1 MKRIFNYIKPYL
13 FVAFCFLLAVIL
25 TKTIEAFAIST
36 KIDFGTYMR
45 SIATNLI
52 VSSITCICI
61 LPLFIAVN
69 FLSKKGAI
77 LTTSI
82 LLSIVILAEISL
94 AVYTAHNGTLLGSEL
109 LVRPA
114 SESFMAVKGAFGI
127 FVPIISV
134 IAIIAGFTTIVMLLS
149 KLKIHNAIHFFTI
162 AVLLLSIPCSFLT
175 KKLLKNEYASDNYIC
190 SKPYFLA
197 RDCYS
202 YYKDKSTEYIND
214 KKIEY
219 DQEKIDAFLADNPD
233 YNIHDPKYPLERIDN
248 TPNVLSQYFTSNG
261 QKPNIVVIVVESL
274 GHEFMDPAFVPFIDS
289 MAQIGLYWENCLSS
303 TMRSFGAVPAIT
315 GSVCGPRGFQFGNMP
330 RHNSIISLLNQNNYQ
345 TNVFYG
351 GELTFDCIYEYLNF
365 QNIKHIATYWQEY
378 SNEQDKNLVTGW
390 GYLDDI
396 MFGKSIEDIKKQ
408 GNYPKFNL
416 LITLTNHED
425 FNINDK
431 EKEKYFKDLA
441 ENIPSGLPAEKKEFA
456 EKNKDRIASVLY
468 TDKCI
473 QDFINN
479 YKELPEYGNTIFIVT
494 GDHSS
499 GISVRNDMTFFH
511 VPLIIWSPMLKEHKK
526 FNSMVTH
533 FDIMPSLV
541 QLLHNTYNLT
551 TPETT
556 HCIGKG
562 LNTSDGIEKKVIMP
576 IVNYA
581 HELNDIVYKEY
592 FYKSKTQWYNTTLYR
607 INDDM
612 SLSEVNDEQLI
623 EEIKAKFELYKY
635 IIQYT
640 YLCDKVTSN
649 SVYGDKRSE
658 EIDVVN
664 KFDILCTTPQTKPS
678 EGGQTHYYLLE
689 NYKVENDSK
698 YEAVKITLDADIYI
712 NDSLWIDQYMDLTF
726 ESDGI
731 SIIKY
736 NDKIVK
742 FIKNEIIHKDSTYHL
757 NIAKQFPLDKNSEN
771 SFSIII
777 SSPQYDDQWVP
788 NSKLTIKNTSIK
800 IEGIINEN

>member
-1 MKRIFNYIKPYL
+1 MKRIFHFIKPFL
-13 FVAFCFLLAVIL
+13 FVALCFIIAVML
-25 TKTIEAFAIST
+25 TKTIEAFAIG
-36 KIDFGTYMR
+36 IDIKFGIYAR
-45 SIATNLI
+45 SIITNLI
-52 VSSITCICI
+52 ASSLICLCI
-61 LPLFIAVN
+61 LPIYAVIN
-69 FLSKKGAI
+69 FFSKNGAL

-82 LLSIVILAEISL
+82 LLSIVLLAEISL
-94 AVYTAHNGTLLGSEL
+94 AVYTAHNGALLGSEL
-109 LVRPA
+109 FVRPA
-114 SESFMAVKGAFGI
+114 SESLMAVKGAFGI

-149 KLKIHNAIHFFTI
+149 KLKVHNVVHIFTI
-162 AVLLLSIPCSFLT
+162 AILLLSIPCSFFS
-175 KKLLKNEYASDNYIC
+175 KKLLTDNYASNLYIC
-190 SKPYFLA
+190 SKPYFLTG
-197 RDCYS
+197 DCFHIIF
-202 YYKDKSTEYIND
+202 DKEEPIIDYDIN
-214 KKIEY
+214 
-219 DQEKIDAFLADNPD
+219 KIDAFLSDNSD
-233 YNIHDPKYPLERIDN
+233 YKVPNINFPLERIDN
-248 TPNVLSQYFTSNG
+248 TQDVLSQYFNSNG

-274 GHEFMDPAFVPFIDS
+274 GHEFMEPCFVPFIDS
-289 MAQIGLYWENCLSS
+289 LASNGLYWENCLST

-351 GELTFDCIYEYLNF
+351 GELTFDCIYEYLTF
-365 QNIKHIATYWQEY
+365 QNIKHIAPYWQEY
-378 SNEQDKNLVTGW
+378 SNEQDKSLLTGW

-408 GNYPKFNL
+408 GSDPKFNL

-431 EKEKYFKDLA
+431 EKEKYFKDFA
-441 ENIPSGLPAEKKEFA
+441 ENTVSKLPEEKKEFA

-473 QDFINN
+473 QDFVNK
-479 YKELPEYGNTIFIVT
+479 YKDLPEFENTIFIIT
-494 GDHSS
+494 GDHAS
-499 GISVRNDMTFFH
+499 GISVRNDMAFFH

-551 TPETT
+551 TPKTT

-592 FYKSKTQWYNTTLYR
+592 FYKSKSQWYNTTLYR

-612 SLSEVNDEQLI
+612 SLSELNDEQLI

-640 YLCDKVTSN
+640 YLCDKVTSH
-649 SVYGDKRSE
+649 SFLS
-658 EIDVVN
+658 N
-664 KFDILCTTPQTKPS
+664 KNLEVIGIVRKSDMLCTTPQTKPS
-678 EGGQTHYYLLE
+678 ISGQAHHYLLE
-689 NYKVENDSK
+689 NYKVKNASK

-731 SIIKY
+731 NTIKY

-742 FIKNEIIHKDSTYHL
+742 FLKDEIIYKDSTYHL
-757 NIAKQFPLDKNSEN
+757 NITKQFPFDTNSDN
-771 SFSIII
+771 SFSIFI

-788 NSKLTIKNTSIK
+788 DSKLTIKNTSIK
-800 IEGIINEN
+800 IEGVIQ